1 MYILALHNLLHH
13 YLNEFYEEYN
23 IENMS
28 EEDIHRSVA
37 YFTHS
42 TKDFIDSLNT
52 LANIVE
58 DKALLEKLD
67 DQVSMQNHTNFMT
80 LCNAALSELIY
91 DYIIENY

>member
-1 MYILALHNLLHH
+1 MSYTLDLHNLLRF

-28 EEDIHRSVA
+28 EEDIHQSVA

-42 TKDFIDSLNT
+42 TKDFLKDN
-52 LANIVE
+52 LANIV
-58 DKALLEKLD
+58 D
-67 DQVSMQNHTNFMT
+67 DPIYQSYLNDEVVKQIHTKFTT

-91 DYIIENY
+91 TYIIENY